1 MDDPQFY
8 GPLRS
13 SRKLCDPPDTD
24 PYAGACNAN
33 ARENH
38 HPCVAE
44 VQREEI
50 SREVV
55 SCFRTSGHAIV
66 FRLITIAILQNQTR

>member
-1 MDDPQFY
+1 MTVNFMVPY
-8 GPLRS
+8 VPRENYVI
-13 SRKLCDPPDTD
+13 PPDTD

-38 HPCVAE
+38 YPCVAE

-66 FRLITIAILQNQTR
+66 FRLITIAILQNQTS